1 MKTITLSILDSEE
14 EAVMKQLHEWQQ
26 RRAVRF
32 EFIDP
37 LLVTGEPLTPAEWA
51 EELRRSEA
59 SGSVTLTHA
68 EALARFVL

>member
-32 EFIDP
+32 ESIDP
-37 LLVTGEPLTPAEWA
+37 LIFPGEPLTPAEWE
-51 EELRRSEA
+51 EELHRAEA

-68 EALARFVL
+68 EALARFGL